1 MTGYKIRIYPNKA
14 QEQILWKQIYGCRFM
29 WNYMVSLQESRY
41 KNNSKYL
48 SRYDM
53 CKEITNMKTSAEY
66 SWLKEVS
73 IHSLQRVCRNLD
85 DSYHSFFHKKS
96 GRPKFK
102 KRGRAK
108 NSYPVD
114 SENLWFDGE
123 YVHLSKVKKIKY
135 KTDLSIPTGRHIKI
149 FNGVVTLRNDGK
161 WMLSFSME
169 EEHSTIFNLTD
180 KTMGID
186 LGVLNTA
193 TLAYNNEYFVFNNIN
208 KTPKIKNIEKRIKKL
223 SKDINRKYQ
232 ANKQGNKYI
241 KTNNIL
247 KKEKQLRKL
256 YFRLDGIR
264 ENYAH
269 QMTHQ
274 MISMRPKTI
283 VLEDLNIVGML
294 KNRHLSKAI
303 QQQNFFKIRRQI
315 EYKSKKYGID
325 VVFAD
330 RYFPSSKL
338 CSSCGFLNKEL
349 TLKDRIFICPIC
361 GNVLDRDCNAAL
373 NLSRYLDK

>member
-303 QQQNFFKIRRQI
+303 QQQKFFKIRRQI

>member
-283 VLEDLNIVGML
+283 VLEDLNIAGML